1 MRGRCVV
8 RGGIRDPPFFW
19 QFVNGAHGT
28 AVGFRRVVSLE
39 RQHLRRIRPL
49 FRGGIPCCLFIACG
63 RPNQEQS
70 SLLQLTVLLL
80 LRGER
85 QEEGDGASEREDG
98 IPGVWAPQGFFSRLR
113 SQYVFFLLRFSA
125 MDLLKA
131 CDEMKVFIETAQK
144 LVDAW
149 DADPDNYSQLEEG
162 LTALKAALE
171 K

>member
-1 MRGRCVV
+1 M
-8 RGGIRDPPFFW
+8 
-19 QFVNGAHGT
+19 
-28 AVGFRRVVSLE
+28 
-39 RQHLRRIRPL
+39 
-49 FRGGIPCCLFIACG
+49 
-63 RPNQEQS
+63 

-98 IPGVWAPQGFFSRLR
+98 IPGVWALRWSFFVVCDR
-113 SQYVFFLLRFSA
+113 STFFFLLRFSA

>member
-1 MRGRCVV
+1 MAA
-8 RGGIRDPPFFW
+8 FSAAF
-19 QFVNGAHGT
+19 
-28 AVGFRRVVSLE
+28 
-39 RQHLRRIRPL
+39 
-49 FRGGIPCCLFIACG
+49 FIAYG
-63 RPNQEQS
+63 RTNQERS
-70 SLLQLTVLLL
+70 SPPLLTTLLL
-80 LRGER
+80 LTGEH
-85 QEEGDGASEREDG
+85 QEEGEWVEKTRERDLWGEN
-98 IPGVWAPQGFFSRLR
+98 PGVFFYRLR

>member
-1 MRGRCVV
+1 MGRQTRGRDPWGVV
-8 RGGIRDPPFFW
+8 TSGIFF
-19 QFVNGAHGT
+19 
-28 AVGFRRVVSLE
+28 
-39 RQHLRRIRPL
+39 
-49 FRGGIPCCLFIACG
+49 C
-63 RPNQEQS
+63 
-70 SLLQLTVLLL
+70 
-80 LRGER
+80 
-85 QEEGDGASEREDG
+85 
-98 IPGVWAPQGFFSRLR
+98 RLR

-162 LTALKAALE
+162 LTALKAELE